1 MRERPRDSER
11 LRHILEAIDNIFE
24 FTKGLSFDDFCNN
37 KMLRFAVVKNLE
49 IVGEAAYLLSKEFKN
64 QHAEIEWSDIIAM
77 RHVLVH
83 GYYQI
88 KNERIWATVLSELPL
103 LQPQIKKIYESL
115 S

>member
-11 LRHILEAIDNIFE
+11 LQHILEAISNIFE
-24 FTKGLSFDDFCNN
+24 FTQGLSFDDFCNN

-49 IVGEAAYLLSKEFKN
+49 IVGEATYLLSKEFKN
-64 QHAEIEWSDIIAM
+64 QHIEIEWDDIIAM

-88 KNERIWATVLSELPL
+88 KNERIWATVLNELPL
-103 LQPQIKKIYESL
+103 LQPQIEKIYESL

>member
-1 MRERPRDSER
+1 M
-11 LRHILEAIDNIFE
+11 NNVFE
-24 FTKGLSFDDFCNN
+24 FIQGLSFDEFCNN

-49 IVGEAAYLLSKEFKN
+49 IVGEAAYLLSKDFKN

-88 KNERIWATVLSELPL
+88 KNERIWETVLNDLPL
-103 LQPQIKKIYESL
+103 LQPQIEKIYESL

>member
-1 MRERPRDSER
+1 MRERPRDNER
-11 LRHILEAIDNIFE
+11 LQHMLEAISNIFE
-24 FTKGLSFDDFCNN
+24 FTQGLSFDDFCNN

-49 IVGEAAYLLSKEFKN
+49 IVGEAAYLLSKDFKS
-64 QHAEIEWSDIIAM
+64 QHIEVEWDDIIAM

-88 KNERIWATVLSELPL
+88 KNERIWATTLSELPL
-103 LQPQIKKIYESL
+103 LQTQIKKLHESL

>member
-1 MRERPRDSER
+1 MREQPRDNER
-11 LRHILEAIDNIFE
+11 LRHMLEAIDNVFE
-24 FTKGLSFDDFCNN
+24 FIQGLSFDDFCNN

-64 QHAEIEWSDIIAM
+64 QHVEIEWNDIIAM

-88 KNERIWATVLSELPL
+88 KNERIWATVLSELPQ
-103 LQPQIKKIYESL
+103 LQPQIKKIYENL